1 VIESRGMQIAQVMKQ
16 DDGWYCEFDSKVYPS
31 MVRRYVMLTKCVDAT
46 GELNISI
53 FNEQVCLCPRPLYV
67 PVLCGPMSCILSD
80 NVAHTSSH
88 ISCT

>member
-1 VIESRGMQIAQVMKQ
+1 MKQ

-67 PVLCGPMSCILSD
+67 PVLCASMSCILSD
-80 NVAHTSSH
+80 NVAHISSH
-88 ISCT
+88 VSCA